1 MIIKKLKQ
9 VSGGVFPGAAYSET
23 KVEQGVADFAGTAN
37 VDGNFLFVLSIL
49 HEAGVNCAH
58 EVEQYLQDHSNTF
71 GNSKSTR
78 LQFHYALS
86 VLISSTSTATRR
98 TITCISSARGSS
110 PTARCS
116 PTIKTSGD

>member
-9 VSGGVFPGAAYSET
+9 VSGGVFPGAAYNET
-23 KVEQGVADFAGTAN
+23 KVEQGVAEFAGAAN
-37 VDGNFLFVLSIL
+37 VDGNFLLVLNML

-86 VLISSTSTATRR
+86 VKGREKSKEQLVEIANQLMKEFG
-98 TITCISSARGSS
+98 AEHN
-110 PTARCS
+110 P
-116 PTIKTSGD
+116 

>member
-110 PTARCS
+110 PMARCS